1 MVNAEDPLAV
11 AVLRGDRDAIERFWE
26 DSRRWVAAV
35 ILTYKPSFED
45 LDDLLQE
52 VALTFVSKVNT
63 VRGSGNVRAW
73 LRTVAVNA
81 ARAAGRRGKYRPRPH
96 AEDQL
101 DAFGDGAGPQSV
113 AEALGR
119 DEDTRLMLER
129 VERLPEG
136 YREPLMLRA
145 MHGLRS
151 REIGE
156 ILEIPPQ
163 TVDTRVARA
172 RRMLREQRAATGND
186 GDPHSLDNGTS
197 LT

>member
-1 MVNAEDPLAV
+1 M

-35 ILTYKPSFED
+35 ILAYKPSFED

-52 VALTFVSKVNT
+52 VALTFVSKVGT

-96 AEDQL
+96 AEDELVAL
-101 DAFGDGAGPQSV
+101 DRRDHVPGGV
-113 AEALGR
+113 AEILGR
-119 DEDTRLMLER
+119 DEDTRLMLRR

-151 REIGE
+151 RQIGE

-172 RRMLREQRAATGND
+172 RRMLREQRSARPDDAHPEDHHDGN
-186 GDPHSLDNGTS
+186 GQMREEP
-197 LT
+197 